1 MTANRTIAS
10 LYRENKTL
18 FILIAI
24 GIFLIELEIFAIAVI
39 KSGNKSWLE
48 IKDQRG
54 NIIHISEGSNLSS
67 FNKYYFE
74 KTFGPLEQYQV
85 NLVSKDEP
93 FPFRAWFVA
102 AIGIPVGAV
111 LLFAFIVRAFASLF
125 YGYNTANS
133 SRDGP
138 EESSPKNRFE
148 NIFASISRLNIFTI
162 GFLIL
167 LSVITYWVLPNFI
180 IHIGRVGLDTIIQFK
195 WFFLAFAV
203 VILGIALWIIYL
215 RYLLAKKS
223 IDSQTE
229 IEKFRLQIDSSN
241 NARLQLEHPKQ
252 SSEPKFTMT
261 EDSSSFGTG
270 GENKHHDGSLS
281 NL

>member
-1 MTANRTIAS
+1 MTVTTIAS

-18 FILIAI
+18 FILVAV
-24 GIFLIELEIFAIAVI
+24 GIFLIELEIFAIALI
-39 KSGNKSWLE
+39 KSGKKSWLE

-54 NIIHISEGSNLSS
+54 NIIHIAEGRNLSS

-74 KTFGPLEQYQV
+74 KTFGPLDQYQV
-85 NLVSKDEP
+85 NLISNDEP

-111 LLFAFIVRAFASLF
+111 LLFAFIVKAFASLF

-133 SRDGP
+133 SIDRP

-167 LSVITYWVLPNFI
+167 LAVLTYWILPNFI
-180 IHIGRVGLDTIIQFK
+180 IHIGRIGLDSIIQFK

-215 RYLLAKKS
+215 RYLLAKKT

-229 IEKFRLQIDSSN
+229 IEKFRLQLELSDSG
-241 NARLQLEHPKQ
+241 RLQLDHSKQ
-252 SSEPKFTMT
+252 SLEPKSLMT
-261 EDSSSFGTG
+261 NDGSSSGTG
-270 GENKHHDGSLS
+270 GEKKHHDGSLS